1 MSRQRGHVLL
11 LTMLVLAAILAA
23 GLVFTAR
30 VQTRID
36 ARETE
41 EVRLQ
46 ALWLARSAL
55 DAGVTGSRTVA
66 TPVGEARVRVQG
78 IGAVATAEVELSGA
92 RATVSGEPRVERFEG
107 AATRAR

>member
-1 MSRQRGHVLL
+1 MRLGGLWRPRW
-11 LTMLVLAAILAA
+11 AIDAGAA
-23 GLVFTAR
+23 G
-30 VQTRID
+30 
-36 ARETE
+36 
-41 EVRLQ
+41 
-46 ALWLARSAL
+46 
-55 DAGVTGSRTVA
+55 SRAVA